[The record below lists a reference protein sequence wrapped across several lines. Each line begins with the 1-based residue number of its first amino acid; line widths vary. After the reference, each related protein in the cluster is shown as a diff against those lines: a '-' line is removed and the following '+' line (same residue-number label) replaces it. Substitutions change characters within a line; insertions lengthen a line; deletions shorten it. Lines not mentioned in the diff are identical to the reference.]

1 MSKLFLV
8 ATPIGNLKDITLRAL
23 EVLESVDYIA
33 CEDTRN
39 SIKLLNHYNIK
50 KPLLSHHTHNERNS
64 SKGILKLLQEG
75 NNIAFISDAGMPIIS
90 DPGFNLLLEAKTHNV
105 DFEIIP
111 GVSASILT
119 YVYSNFDP
127 QFKFL
132 GFLEPKTIKRKNIF
146 KNLEVGTYVA
156 FISPYKL
163 LSTIEDMEEVFSDS
177 VSIYLVKELTKRNEK
192 HFFGSPKQILEQ
204 LKSNSLKGEFS
215 ISFKIQKKQK
225 Q

>member
-90 DPGFNLLLEAKTHNV
+90 DPGFNLLLEAKAHNV

>member
-90 DPGFNLLLEAKTHNV
+90 DPGFNLLLEAKVHNV

>member
-90 DPGFNLLLEAKTHNV
+90 DPGFNLLLEAKAHNV

-111 GVSASILT
+111 GVSASILA

-146 KNLEVGTYVA
+146 KNLEIGTYVA

-177 VSIYLVKELTKRNEK
+177 VSIYLVKELTKINEK

>member
-75 NNIAFISDAGMPIIS
+75 NNVAFISDAGMPIIS
-90 DPGFNLLLEAKTHNV
+90 DPGFNLLLEAKAHNV